1 MSLHRKIMNIPC
13 PYAITL
19 AEEKEQ
25 PELAL
30 YYRMG
35 HKDARHSAAEMV
47 MKADHALD
55 QIEDSLKEL
64 MEVFD
69 VKSPLHTRLERMM
82 ELVQYGKGSTNI

>member
-47 MKADHALD
+47 LKAEHAFD

-64 MEVFD
+64 LDAFD
-69 VKSPLHTRLERMM
+69 EKSPLHLRLERMM
-82 ELVQYGKGSTNI
+82 ELVQYGKGS

>member
-1 MSLHRKIMNIPC
+1 MALHNKIMNIPC

-25 PELAL
+25 SELAL

-47 MKADHALD
+47 MKADHAFE

-64 MEVFD
+64 LD
-69 VKSPLHTRLERMM
+69 VVDENSSVHLRLERMM
-82 ELVQYGKGSTNI
+82 ELVQYGKRS

>member
-1 MSLHRKIMNIPC
+1 MSLHNKIMNIPC

-35 HKDARHSAAEMV
+35 HKDARHSASELVLKAE
-47 MKADHALD
+47 HAFD

-64 MEVFD
+64 LDVFD
-69 VKSPLHTRLERMM
+69 EKSPLHLRLERMM
-82 ELVQYGKGSTNI
+82 ELVQYGKGS

>member
-1 MSLHRKIMNIPC
+1 MSLHNKIMSIPC

-35 HKDARHSAAEMV
+35 HKDARHSAAELV
-47 MKADHALD
+47 LKAEHAFD

-64 MEVFD
+64 LDVFD
-69 VKSPLHTRLERMM
+69 EKSPLHLRVERMM
-82 ELVQYGKGSTNI
+82 ELVQYGKGS